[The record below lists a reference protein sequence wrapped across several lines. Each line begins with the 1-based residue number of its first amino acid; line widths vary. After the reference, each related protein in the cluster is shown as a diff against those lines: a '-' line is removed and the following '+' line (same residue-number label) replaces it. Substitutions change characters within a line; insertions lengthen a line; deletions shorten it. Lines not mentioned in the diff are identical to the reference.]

1 MHVHVCR
8 CLEAIITEQL
18 EKLTATIRDIRTL
31 DNYVRSTS
39 SKLSKLIDQF
49 DNVQVSNLIKEVWPC
64 N

>member
-1 MHVHVCR
+1 MHVRLCR

-39 SKLSKLIDQF
+39 SKLSKLIGQVE
-49 DNVQVSNLIKEVWPC
+49 NVEVSNLIRPC